1 MSDYTIDDLAR
12 MYESGLSTVEIS
24 KLTGLDRSNLH
35 KKLRRAG
42 VTMRPQTTRKISDD
56 REELLASGMS
66 IAEVARRIGISE
78 SGLRAWIKRR
88 GEHAEKDPGNPHR

>member
-24 KLTGLDRSNLH
+24 KITGLDRANLH

-42 VTMRPQTTRKISDD
+42 VTMRPQTTRKIADN
-56 REELLASGMS
+56 REELLASGIS
-66 IAEVARRIGISE
+66 IAEIARRIGISK

-88 GEHAEKDPGNPHR
+88 EERESAEKDT